1 MPMLLPY
8 VPRMGP
14 LIILFGI
21 SLSIVISVSYIYSVQ
36 VGSGLS
42 VVARNALD
50 AESFA
55 GRIPHECVD
64 PYKIPGYMYTAEGK
78 EETRWIPFYPSF
90 FDLPDLPETEYPHP
104 EDRGDI
110 LLDNRTVDDAILNTA
125 PVPWFRMLQQY
136 YNYLK
141 RVNETNESSQP
152 EPELTES
159 DEFIRDHMSWVKNRR
174 ILLMGD
180 SLDRNQLQYLCED
193 LGLQFV
199 EEGGKHLTKQ
209 TTAYCHVPHVN
220 ITFVQWHIAGMYT
233 YRPDW
238 WWMPMKVVSF
248 EDRYKEIFEPVSMPR
263 VIGASGSGPDLI
275 LLQSGLW
282 DQVAFLSGAHNQ
294 RMQALPEEERTRFV
308 IGRPKEPLTID
319 QLRFVSKRFIKFVE
333 FMKDVFGDNVPMMYR
348 SLTVRK
354 EGKDEDAG
362 ILSID
367 RMLRSLVT
375 TRFDMEIFDW
385 SRLAYGAVHEYKDFI
400 HFTRGRMSLLFSDML
415 LHYLFR
421 ASGGVEV
428 EGVVKK
434 WPQEVTVNNLKANWN
449 MCHDYLV
456 DTTNR

>member
-1 MPMLLPY
+1 MPMFQSH
-8 VPRMGP
+8 VPRTAP
-14 LIILFGI
+14 FIILFGV
-21 SLSIVISVSYIYSVQ
+21 SLSVIISVSYINSVRL
-36 VGSGLS
+36 GNGLS
-42 VVARNALD
+42 RVRNVIGTQ
-50 AESFA
+50 SFS
-55 GRIPHECVD
+55 GRIPPECVD
-64 PYKIPGYMYTAEGK
+64 PYKMPGYMYTTEDR

-90 FDLPDLPETEYPHP
+90 FDLPELPETAYPHP
-104 EDRGDI
+104 DDMGDI

-125 PVPWFRMLQQY
+125 PVPWFRMLRQY

-141 RVNETNESSQP
+141 RVDEAKESNQP
-152 EPELTES
+152 EPELTEF
-159 DEFIRDHMSWVKNRR
+159 DEYVRDHMSWMQHRR

-193 LGLQFV
+193 LGLESI
-199 EEGGKHLTKQ
+199 EEGGIHLTKQ

-233 YRPDW
+233 FRPEW

-248 EDRYKEIFEPVSMPR
+248 EDRYREIFEPVSMPR
-263 VIGASGSGPDLI
+263 VIGLSGSGPDLI
-275 LLQSGLW
+275 LMQSGLW
-282 DQVAFLSGAHNQ
+282 DQVAFLSGAHYQ
-294 RMQALPEEERTRFV
+294 RMQALPEEDRTKFV

-333 FMKDVFGDNVPMMYR
+333 FMKNVFGEDVPMMYR
-348 SLTVRK
+348 SSTIRK
-354 EGKDEDAG
+354 DGKDEDWG

-375 TRFDMEIFDW
+375 TRFDMEVFDW
-385 SRLAYGAVHEYKDFI
+385 SKLAYGASNEYKDFI
-400 HFTRGRMSLLFSDML
+400 HFTKGRMSLLFSDML

-434 WPQEVTVNNLKANWN
+434 WPQERTMDNLKANWD